1 MSQNPQQ
8 ESQGPSR
15 GAVLGLVLLV
25 ANAHATCV
33 TVFTRSH
40 FGVEALG
47 VPGVAA
53 LVLMLA
59 YGCLRAPEM
68 FVYLGCWLVALIIQR
83 IGTFRL
89 VRRGWRAHSRYAGY
103 PALAMR
109 LPWVTERVAVTLI
122 EPLLCVLAGA
132 VIFCTVSEAVGEFVM
147 LSFASLLFR
156 QGIEQEITR
165 KRVQKMRDAEIEQRY
180 IADRFREQVDDY

>member
-89 VRRGWRAHSRYAGY
+89 VRQGWRAHSRYAGY

-122 EPLLCVLAGA
+122 EP
-132 VIFCTVSEAVGEFVM
+132 
-147 LSFASLLFR
+147 LLFR